1 MKTYVKL
8 ILFFWCLSTVSSYS
22 QVGVYGNKP
31 NKNAVLDLNKTDGTN
46 DKGLLLPKVVLKA
59 INNTAPMTAH
69 VAGMKVYNTATDGTG
84 ANAVTPGEYCNDGT
98 QWVRLETN
106 SNLWSTTGNAG
117 TNPAVNFLG
126 TTDAK
131 DFVIKTNNT
140 EQMRI
145 TSSTGQLL
153 MGTTTFPIAGGANSK
168 IVIDNGTT
176 RGAIQLID
184 GTQADGATL
193 ISDANGVAKWFQGGN
208 TDFGTGI
215 YYSTVAQ
222 NFPVNATTTLQTSK
236 AIKVSE
242 AGSYL
247 VSVRWWGN
255 NDAPNANYQVEAN
268 IGLRKNG
275 VEVDVLQQYA
285 TQLGTGTTFR
295 VCFTTNLVAVDCA
308 ANDVLTVTVNPYF
321 GGNWFTGTAG
331 IVSTFMPTVMVV
343 KL

>member
-22 QVGVYGNKP
+22 QVGVYGNNP

-46 DKGLLLPKVVLKA
+46 DKGLLLPKVALTA

-69 VAGMKVYNTATDGTG
+69 VAGMKVYNTATAGTG
-84 ANAVTPGEYCNDGT
+84 VNAVTPGEYCNDGT

-106 SNLWSTTGNAG
+106 NNLWSTTGNAG
-117 TNPAVNFLG
+117 TDPAVNFLG

-153 MGTTTFPIAGGANSK
+153 MGTSTSPIAGGPNSK

-208 TDFGTGI
+208 SDLGTGI

-222 NFPVNATTTLQTSK
+222 NFPPNTTTTLQTSK

-242 AGSYL
+242 AGTSL
-247 VSVRWWGN
+247 VSLRWWG
-255 NDAPNANYQVEAN
+255 
-268 IGLRKNG
+268 
-275 VEVDVLQQYA
+275 
-285 TQLGTGTTFR
+285 
-295 VCFTTNLVAVDCA
+295 
-308 ANDVLTVTVNPYF
+308 
-321 GGNWFTGTAG
+321 
-331 IVSTFMPTVMVV
+331 
-343 KL
+343 